1 MNVGQRL
8 RYLRKL
14 KNLTQQDL
22 ANSLGINRST
32 YARYETGD
40 HEADY
45 ETLNKLAD
53 FFDVSVDYILGRTD
67 NPSPPS
73 TRRIDRGTTIGK
85 RLKQLRE
92 ERQLTLR
99 QLAQVAHVSHSF
111 ISDIEQGRSNPS
123 IETLKALARALG
135 VSLTDLTD
143 DPIPSEKGETLNI
156 PIVGKTQGEL
166 PIWAEECI
174 EGWITLPQ
182 NALSSGKYF
191 ALHVDDDSMSPVI
204 PDGSLIIVRQQP
216 SVENG
221 QIAVVL
227 WDIKNEAHV
236 RRVYVDETQKL
247 VTLQAI
253 NPAYP
258 PITVKPNKVRI
269 LGLVKKIL
277 ADLQAAT
284 IET

>member
-53 FFDVSVDYILGRTD
+53 FFDVSVDYLLGRTD
-67 NPSPPS
+67 NPAPPS
-73 TRRIDRGTTIGK
+73 
-85 RLKQLRE
+85 QF
-92 ERQLTLR
+92 
-99 QLAQVAHVSHSF
+99 VS
-111 ISDIEQGRSNPS
+111 
-123 IETLKALARALG
+123 T
-135 VSLTDLTD
+135 
-143 DPIPSEKGETLNI
+143 EKGNVLRI
-156 PIVGKTQGEL
+156 PIVGKTHCGD
-166 PIWAEECI
+166 PIWADEHI
-174 EGWITLPQ
+174 EGWIILPPNTLAKG
-182 NALSSGKYF
+182 NYF
-191 ALHVDDDSMSPVI
+191 ALHVEGDSMSPMI

-216 SVENG
+216 RVENG
-221 QIAVVL
+221 QVAVVL
-227 WDIKNEAHV
+227 WNDENEAHV
-236 RRVYVDETQKL
+236 RRVYVDEKQKL
-247 VTLQAI
+247 VTLQAV

-269 LGLVKKIL
+269 LGLVEKFF